1 MKKWYS
7 YKFQSGPRTGAE
19 FKQFAR
25 DLRKELNKQLKS
37 LGIKI
42 AKYRVNHFY
51 VSGFVEKNGKYAY
64 FNIGDVRYNPNWY
77 ADVLIRTAESTTD
90 FKGGM
95 NNRTSLESFGKN
107 VRKLLD

>member
-51 VSGFVEKNGKYAY
+51 VSGFVEKTVSMRTLILVMSGIIQ
-64 FNIGDVRYNPNWY
+64 IG
-77 ADVLIRTAESTTD
+77 TQM
-90 FKGGM
+90 F
-95 NNRTSLESFGKN
+95 
-107 VRKLLD
+107 